1 MKLKQ
6 PSKDASSKIRMR
18 VSQDWVEN
26 LAVGIAYIFANTPK
40 GSGQKMLDF
49 TVNELNRKGI
59 YVIESKKP

>member
-18 VSQDWVEN
+18 VPQSWVEN
-26 LAVGIAYIFANTPK
+26 LAAGILSIYSIRN
-40 GSGQKMLDF
+40 SGQEIIDF

-59 YVIESKKP
+59 YIIPTKKG